1 MEGAMIENLEAALAR
16 ATEILRDP
24 RGIRRIVLSGR
35 QRARRPEFERIDI
48 RPVEIKGQLHFQAI
62 GHDGKSDTTKNYL
75 PKDISLEKL
84 INQGFANLLIESTEK
99 ELTLRV
105 TKSGS
110 AQINIKTLSEKLDS
124 VDLSH
129 DRKKARYLSEE
140 EPIFRELGISD
151 HNGKIKPS
159 RSDKYI
165 QVNEFLKI
173 IEQALLELRYTSKT
187 STSDSLSIVDLGCG
201 NAYLT
206 FAAHQFVRNKG
217 IKVQTVGVD
226 SRVDSRER
234 NNEIAQ
240 RAKLTEEITFVAQEI
255 NSFTPHQTDITVA
268 LHACDTATDD
278 AIAWAVESKSRVILV
293 APCCHHDIQR
303 QMKKS
308 PAPWNIAIKHGIL
321 RERMGDMITDAIRAQ
336 VLRILGYR
344 TDVIEFVAGDHT
356 PRNLMIRAIY
366 TGANAHPQDFDELD
380 QLIKEWGI
388 EPALITRLNSA
399 ISAQRKSALG

>member
-1 MEGAMIENLEAALAR
+1 M
-16 ATEILRDP
+16 
-24 RGIRRIVLSGR
+24 
-35 QRARRPEFERIDI
+35 
-48 RPVEIKGQLHFQAI
+48 
-62 GHDGKSDTTKNYL
+62 
-75 PKDISLEKL
+75 
-84 INQGFANLLIESTEK
+84 
-99 ELTLRV
+99 
-105 TKSGS
+105 
-110 AQINIKTLSEKLDS
+110 
-124 VDLSH
+124 
-129 DRKKARYLSEE
+129 
-140 EPIFRELGISD
+140 
-151 HNGKIKPS
+151 
-159 RSDKYI
+159 
-165 QVNEFLKI
+165 
-173 IEQALLELRYTSKT
+173 
-187 STSDSLSIVDLGCG
+187 
-201 NAYLT
+201 
-206 FAAHQFVRNKG
+206 RNKG